1 MMDYHSN
8 IIDYLIDFLFCFSS
22 YMRIF
27 QSKMFRMKPDRGI
40 YIGFLRSREKSIFSQ
55 KKAWKERIYHE
66 MNNFFGGRKNNEI
79 SQVRMLHNVTATNIE
94 FFFGKL
100 SNFLSNFSTF
110 F

>member
-1 MMDYHSN
+1 
-8 IIDYLIDFLFCFSS
+8 
-22 YMRIF
+22 
-27 QSKMFRMKPDRGI
+27 MFRMKPDRNI
-40 YIGFLRSREKSIFSQ
+40 LDFFFHERKAFFSR

-66 MNNFFGGRKNNEI
+66 INNFFGGKNNEI